1 VDFEAYENHY
11 VGSSHV
17 FDPRP
22 EGFALPFCEKCGT
35 MNPDEATKCSS
46 CGNVFTKGR
55 KMGNVLILIIGII
68 MVVSTILVLFFLG

>member
-1 VDFEAYENHY
+1 
-11 VGSSHV
+11 
-17 FDPRP
+17 
-22 EGFALPFCEKCGT
+22 